1 MSAGDPAVCL
11 QRGRHMP
18 HDTTTEAGGKSRRRF
33 LSRMQAV
40 NLLGNIEG
48 CWPTGVADSASE
60 GVHTAC
66 ASHAPST
73 AGTTHPTLLLQPLA
87 C

>member
-1 MSAGDPAVCL
+1 MTQQQKQVAK
-11 QRGRHMP
+11 
-18 HDTTTEAGGKSRRRF
+18 AGGVFCHVCSCK
-33 LSRMQAV
+33 QAV

-60 GVHTAC
+60 GVNTAC